1 MNHALFHQPL
11 PRDPRKEIFEKL
23 LKLFLDLL
31 MKSGGNITDA
41 LRWLS
46 YLDSRN
52 HYTSSDYTLGDFI
65 RDLKEQGYI
74 THNPSPNQPVYV
86 PSAKAQ
92 IAIREKS
99 LEEIF
104 QSLRMGSLGD
114 HSLTRSGPGDTL
126 TYETRPYEF
135 GDRIEHLHITETL
148 NNAYLHH
155 GLDEFRLT
163 QEDLSI
169 IQTEYKTQ
177 AATFVLIDASHSMVL
192 YGEDRITPAK
202 KVAIALAELIRRKY
216 PKDYL
221 FIGAFGDYAWQLSY
235 EEVPFLQAGPHHTNT
250 RDAIELALSILAKVR
265 TPNKQIFLIT
275 DGKPTCIKENGRFY
289 RNSFGMD
296 PKIINKTLEI
306 AERARRE
313 KVIITTFMVAKDLYL
328 QRFVHRF
335 TEINGGRAYYAHP
348 QEIGKF
354 VFEDFIRNRRKE
366 LR

>member
-11 PRDPRKEIFEKL
+11 PKDPREEAFQKL
-23 LKLFLDLL
+23 LPLFLDLL
-31 MKSGGNITDA
+31 MKTGGSIPEA

-46 YLDSRN
+46 YLDSRYR
-52 HYTSSDYTLGDFI
+52 YTNPDYTIGDFI
-65 RDLKEQGYI
+65 KDLKDRGYI
-74 THNPSPNQPVYV
+74 TNNPSPNQPVYV

-104 QSLRMGSLGD
+104 HSLRTGSFGD
-114 HSLTRSGPGDTL
+114 HSLTRSGPGDNL

-135 GDRIEHLHITETL
+135 GDRMEYLHITETL

-155 GLDEFRLT
+155 GLEDFKLT
-163 QEDLSI
+163 QEDLSV

-202 KVAIALAELIRRKY
+202 KVAMALAELIRRKY

-221 FIGAFGDYAWQLSY
+221 FIGAFGDYAWSLRY

-250 RDAIELALSILAKVR
+250 RDAVELALATLSKSR
-265 TPNKQIFLIT
+265 TANKQIFLIT
-275 DGKPTCIKENGRFY
+275 DGKPTCIKEGSRFY

-296 PKIINKTLEI
+296 PKIINKTLEV

-313 KVIITTFMVAKDLYL
+313 GVIITTFMVAKDLYL

-335 TEINGGRAYYAHP
+335 TKINGGRAYYSHP
-348 QEIGKF
+348 QEVGKF